1 VKRVFG
7 PIGVILALAVPP
19 SAGAA
24 SSVAAGLRALD
35 GHQNAL
41 VALDHAGSRPARWA
55 FLTKGG
61 ERLSPDLELWRVPSS
76 VARRLVPELA
86 ARGLVRSVGPDL
98 RFRPLETPLQLEPLF
113 YSEWWYRLVG
123 ADRAEPPG
131 PGRPVTVID
140 TGVDLAHPEFR
151 GRPETFALNTITFND
166 DDRGSHGTA
175 VGSLVAAPV
184 NGVGL
189 VGIYPRAR
197 LLVWDGYDLGFG
209 AVIAGLAE
217 ASRNGPGVI
226 NLSLG
231 YPAGS
236 FGGNLLDPVIA
247 AVNAAVRRGSV
258 VVAAAG
264 NGREDGSPELFPAG
278 MPHVLTVASTDAA
291 SAVSYFSNSSS
302 TVDLAAPGER
312 VPIAVPQAIDLS
324 GYRVGSGTSF
334 SSPIV
339 AGATA
344 WVWTARPELD
354 ATQVFEV
361 MRRSGRD
368 LGAPGFDSDTG
379 FGMLDVPAALAYP
392 APIRDPF
399 EPNEDV
405 DLVRQNKLFAEPMP
419 AISGVLRARLA
430 VGEDP
435 NDVYRVRVPSKRT
448 VVVTLNS
455 DANADLELWRPWT
468 RTVHEP
474 SANLAAVSARPGR
487 RADTARFRNRTP
499 STVTAFVNVKLA
511 AGVPRTTYRLAV
523 SVAARP

>member
-1 VKRVFG
+1 VKRVLG
-7 PIGVILALAVPP
+7 PIGVALALAAPP

-24 SSVAAGLRALD
+24 SSVATGLRALD
-35 GHQNAL
+35 GHEDAL
-41 VALDHAGSRPARWA
+41 VRLDHARSRSARWA
-55 FLTKGG
+55 FLTHGG

-76 VARRLVPELA
+76 VARRLVPPLA
-86 ARGLVRSVGPDL
+86 TRGVVRSVGPDL
-98 RFRPLETPLQLEPLF
+98 RFRPLATPLELEPLF
-113 YSEWWYRLVG
+113 YSEWWYQLVG
-123 ADRAEPPG
+123 AHRAEAPG
-131 PGRPVTVID
+131 PGRPITVID
-140 TGVDLAHPEFR
+140 TGIDLAHPEFR
-151 GRPETFALNTITFND
+151 GRPETVALNTITFND

-175 VGSLVAAPV
+175 VGSLVAAPI

-197 LLVWDGYDLGFG
+197 LLVWDGYDLSFG
-209 AVIAGLAE
+209 AVIAGLAA

-264 NGREDGSPELFPAG
+264 NGREDGSPQLFPAG
-278 MPHVLTVASTDAA
+278 MPHVLTVASTDSA
-291 SAVSYFSNSSS
+291 SAVSYFSHSSS

-312 VPIAVPQAIDLS
+312 VPVAVPQAIDPS

-339 AGATA
+339 AGAAA

-354 ATQVFEV
+354 ASQVFEV

-368 LGAPGFDSDTG
+368 LGAPGFDNDTG
-379 FGMLDVPAALAYP
+379 FGMLDVPAALGHP

-405 DLVRQNKLFAEPMP
+405 DLVKRNKLFAEPMP
-419 AISGVLRARLA
+419 AVSGVLRARLT
-430 VGEDP
+430 VGEDS
-435 NDVYRVRVPSKRT
+435 NDVYRVRVPAKRT
-448 VVVTLNS
+448 VVVTLS
-455 DANADLELWRPWT
+455 GDADVDVELWRPWT
-468 RTVHEP
+468 KTVHEA
-474 SANLAAVSARPGR
+474 SSSLAAVGARPGR
-487 RADTARFRNRTP
+487 RAETVRFRNRAP
-499 STVTAFVNVKLA
+499 STVTAFVNVKLPP
-511 AGVPRTTYRLAV
+511 GVTQATYRLAV
-523 SVAARP
+523 SAAARR